1 MVIVPEVDWVTCP
14 VKDPG
19 FDVAVYLSMTAPPLL
34 AGAVKVIEALVGE
47 SEVAVPIVGAPGT
60 VDDTVQQMIAELR
73 AEGGD
78 VITGLSLLIAF
89 TSNVYEVPGVRELIV
104 TERAEPPETVALF
117 PPGKATTE

>member
-1 MVIVPEVDWVTCP
+1 MNV
-14 VKDPG
+14 
-19 FDVAVYLSMTAPPLL
+19 S
-34 AGAVKVIEALVGE
+34 EALVGE
-47 SEVAVPIVGAPGT
+47 SAVAVPIVGAPGT
-60 VDDTVQQMIAELR
+60 VDDTVQQIIAELR
-73 AEGGD
+73 REGGD